1 MVSEISKKIN
11 VAGFDE
17 DAIADGPGLRFVLFV
32 QGCPHHCLGCHNPQT
47 HEFGT
52 GLDMTVDD
60 LYTRIRANPLQTGIT
75 FSGGEPF
82 SQPAALADLAAR
94 LKADGYDVAVYT
106 GFVFED
112 LLSGG
117 DPEVLRLLQ
126 SADVL
131 IDGPFVMELRDRQI
145 RFRGSTNQRIL
156 DVRQS
161 LSARKAIAI
170 ENPDWNV

>member
-32 QGCPHHCLGCHNPQT
+32 QGCPHRCPGCHNPQT

-60 LYTRIRANPLQTGIT
+60 LYTRIRSNPLQTGIT

-106 GFVFED
+106 GFIFED

-117 DPEVLRLLQ
+117 DPEALRFLQ

-131 IDGPFVMELRDRQI
+131 IDGPFVMGLRDRQI

-161 LSARKAIAI
+161 LSARKAIAMG
-170 ENPDWNV
+170 NPDWNV